1 MSQIDRAHAF
11 KAMHD
16 PGNPVVL
23 YNIWDAG
30 GARAVS
36 GAGARAIATGS
47 WSVAAAHGFK
57 DGEQI
62 PLDFVLMIV
71 ERIAH
76 SVDLPVTV
84 DFEGGYAEDPTQL
97 ATNITRLID
106 AGAVGINFEDQVL
119 NGIGLHAI
127 ASQAARIKA
136 IRKAADAT
144 GVPLFINART
154 DVFLKA
160 DASTPHASLLDE
172 ALQRQMAYAEAG
184 ADGFFVAGLTDQH
197 VVRQL
202 CERSPLPVNVLM
214 TRNLETLPDMKKTGV
229 SRISFGPAPYFR
241 AMEDMVSRFDAVG
254 R

>member
-1 MSQIDRAHAF
+1 MSQVDKAHAF

-16 PGNPVVL
+16 PGSPVVL

-30 GARAVS
+30 GARALA

-71 ERIAH
+71 ERIAQ

-84 DFEGGYAEDPTQL
+84 DFEGGYAEDPAQL
-97 ATNITRLID
+97 AINITHLIE
-106 AGAVGINFEDQVL
+106 AGAVGINFEDQIL
-119 NGIGLHAI
+119 KGAGLHSI
-127 ASQAARIKA
+127 LNQSARIKA
-136 IRKAADAT
+136 MRTAADAA

-160 DASTPHASLLDE
+160 GASIAHARLVAE
-172 ALQRQMAYAEAG
+172 ALQRQVAYAEAG
-184 ADGFFVAGLTDQH
+184 ADGFFVPGLTDLTLI
-197 VVRQL
+197 RQL
-202 CERSPLPVNVLM
+202 CERSSLPVNVLM
-214 TRNLETLPDMKKTGV
+214 TKNLETLEDMKKIGV

-241 AMEDMVSRFDAVG
+241 AMEDMVARFEAIG
-254 R
+254 G